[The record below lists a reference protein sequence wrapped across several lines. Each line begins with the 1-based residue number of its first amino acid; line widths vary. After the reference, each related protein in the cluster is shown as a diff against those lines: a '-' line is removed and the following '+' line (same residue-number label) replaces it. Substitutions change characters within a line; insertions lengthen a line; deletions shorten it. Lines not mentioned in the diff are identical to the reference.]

1 VSAAP
6 AHGLTRANLAA
17 SRLVCLE
24 RGGKLTPDVWL
35 VECGAGRAVVKDYAA
50 RGGLVRATLGPWF
63 VRHECRI
70 YERLRSHPAVPAL
83 LGPIDALAF
92 AVEHRG
98 GVRISRRQPWAFS
111 PEFARALETEVARLH
126 ARGVVHLDLRHR
138 GNVRAGL
145 DGAPVLIDFAS
156 AVAFRP
162 GGHAARWLL
171 PLLAL
176 VDRHAVAKWRR
187 RLARQSERGAG
198 SPGARAGG
206 AIGAAS
212 EGPRGASRPT

>member
-1 VSAAP
+1 MSAAP

-17 SRLVCLE
+17 RRLVCLE
-24 RGGKLTPDVWL
+24 RGGRLTPDVWL
-35 VECGAGRAVVKDYAA
+35 VESEAGRAVVKDYAERA
-50 RGGLVRATLGPWF
+50 AWVRATLGRWF
-63 VRHECRI
+63 VRHESRI
-70 YERLRSHPAVPAL
+70 YERLRSHASVPRL

-98 GVRISRRQPWAFS
+98 GVRISRRQPWTFS
-111 PEFARALETEVARLH
+111 PDFARALEAAVRELH
-126 ARGVVHLDLRHR
+126 ALGVVHLDLRHR
-138 GNVRAGL
+138 SNVRAGL

-156 AVAFRP
+156 AIGFRP
-162 GGHAARWLL
+162 GGLAARGLL

-187 RLARQSERGAG
+187 RLARQPARGAG
-198 SPGARAGG
+198 AQ
-206 AIGAAS
+206 GAAS